1 MRASTA
7 RLTNSP
13 VRLAYLQF
21 PQVTRF
27 IHRPRLAFVH
37 LDNLLAYAKRDRDGR
52 IDGYLAAHLPDECVL
67 LFFRKGEAVNA
78 ASLSTAGRQVVTITE
93 ALKRMRTEVER
104 GDLEYC
110 AAPMEQLAWMYGS
123 CAGGDQP
130 RFIDVKQAEKF
141 FPVLQQEKVSGVLE
155 LISNGRVSYLKFDQG
170 KFLGG
175 HFCDKPENVPAARYL
190 ETLFD
195 NGTGG
200 SAPSMSAGTFSA
212 ADGLPAQAAAALVN
226 TYTQLYWRIVDA
238 VEREFP
244 GEAKRRAQKV
254 MAAIVNTHQALA
266 LLSVPRGTDI
276 PDSVVRPEELSTALT
291 DWALQLLEGAEVMM
305 PGTATKVLKDATR
318 EHRYVLQ
325 AAGFYGRLPWRGT
338 WGRGG
343 APPPCFGAPPETP
356 RTL

>member
-13 VRLAYLQF
+13 VRLADLQF
-21 PQVTRF
+21 PQVNRL
-27 IHRPRLAFVH
+27 IHRTRLAFIH
-37 LDNLLAYAKRDRDGR
+37 LDNLLAYAKHDRDGR

-78 ASLSTAGRQVVTITE
+78 AALSTVGRQVITITE
-93 ALKRMRTEVER
+93 GLKRMRAEVER

-110 AAPMEQLAWMYGS
+110 AAPMEQLAWMYAS
-123 CAGGDQP
+123 CAGGYTM
-130 RFIDVKQAEKF
+130 RFIDVKQPEKF

-155 LISNGRVSYLKFDQG
+155 LISNGRVSYLKFEQG
-170 KFLGG
+170 KYLSGY
-175 HFCDKPENVPAARYL
+175 FCDKPDALPAARYL

-195 NGTGG
+195 PGPGG
-200 SAPSMSAGTFSA
+200 GAPAMSAGTFPA
-212 ADGLPAQAAAALVN
+212 GDDLPAQAATALVN
-226 TYTQLYWRIVDA
+226 TYRELYWRIVDA
-238 VEREFP
+238 VDREFP

-254 MAAIVNTHQALA
+254 TAAIMDTHHALA
-266 LLSVPRGTDI
+266 LLSVPRGTDT
-276 PDSVVRPEELSTALT
+276 PDAVVRPEELSIALT

-325 AAGFYGRLPWRGT
+325 AAGFYGKLPWRVT
-338 WGRGG
+338 W
-343 APPPCFGAPPETP
+343 
-356 RTL
+356 